1 MLPSV
6 SKHVPAELL
15 NRDKGDVMGPTM
27 LDQILRSGPKAGR
40 QNQRTGSIF
49 RWQVEE
55 TFPAQSDQALKILV
69 LEAVPLGM
77 REVRYDMT
85 GTPLATNT
93 VLCGL
98 A

>member
-6 SKHVPAELL
+6 SKHVSAELL
-15 NRDKGDVMGPTM
+15 NRDKEDVTRPTM
-27 LDQILRSGPKAGR
+27 LNQILRSGPKAGR
-40 QNQRTGSIF
+40 QNQRTRGIF

-55 TFPAQSDQALKILV
+55 AFPAQSDQALKILV

-77 REVRYDMT
+77 REVRHDMAS
-85 GTPLATNT
+85 TPLATNT